1 MKKGSV
7 KGRDIG
13 KISDVDINVD
23 CVVHVHHDSM
33 RLVVRKKHHKCRFEF
48 APMELS
54 FTDRLKTSL
63 T

>member
-33 RLVVRKKHHKCRFEF
+33 RRVVRKN
-48 APMELS
+48 
-54 FTDRLKTSL
+54 TINVDVSL
-63 T
+63 HLWNCLLQIV